1 MKEKITFKNSKGQ
14 KLVGILYSPESK
26 KEFTEFYTQS
36 FLDDMKTLNI
46 EIPEIMPKAT
56 DSIPGMVKLI
66 KNLLDKGIAYN
77 ADSGDIYF
85 SISKFPDYGKLACLD
100 AENLKKN
107 AEGRL
112 DNSDEYEK
120 DDARDFALWKAYD
133 PKDGD
138 IFWETDIGKGR
149 PGWHIECSVMSS
161 ENLGKT
167 FDIHTGGV
175 DLIFP
180 HHTNEIAQSEAVTGK
195 KFVNYWLHN
204 EHLLVNGEK
213 MSKSLGNF
221 YTLRDLIDK
230 GYDPKAVRYELLSTH
245 YRTKLDFRE
254 DNLKKIPDTLQKF
267 YDFLNK
273 LDEADGKGKDVS
285 KLISY
290 VKSKFEKSMDDDLNI
305 SGGLA
310 AIFEFMTSINKI
322 MNKISSKDANKVKKT
337 MLEFDSVLGV
347 MEKEKEDI
355 PTKIKE
361 LADKRLEAKKNKDF
375 DVADRLRDEV
385 QANGYIIED
394 KPEGYRLK
402 KK

>member
-1 MKEKITFKNSKGQ
+1 
-14 KLVGILYSPESK
+14 
-26 KEFTEFYTQS
+26 
-36 FLDDMKTLNI
+36 
-46 EIPEIMPKAT
+46 
-56 DSIPGMVKLI
+56 
-66 KNLLDKGIAYN
+66 
-77 ADSGDIYF
+77 
-85 SISKFPDYGKLACLD
+85 
-100 AENLKKN
+100 
-107 AEGRL
+107 
-112 DNSDEYEK
+112 
-120 DDARDFALWKAYD
+120 
-133 PKDGD
+133 
-138 IFWETDIGKGR
+138 
-149 PGWHIECSVMSS
+149 MSS

-355 PTKIKE
+355 PAKIKE